1 MQKHKPVAPIDV
13 EMQKSVTG
21 ELIAFDKVNRVI
33 LASGFDDAEDFE
45 KWKKSYFRPGVK

>member
-1 MQKHKPVAPIDV
+1 MKPIAPIDV

-33 LASGFDDAEDFE
+33 MASGFDDENDFE
-45 KWKKSYFRPGVK
+45 VWKRSYFRPRAKP